1 MAAATSVLIHPV
13 VEYLRT
19 FLRQALEPRGFSVA
33 VDWPPDRR
41 IILVHI
47 ADKYGCV
54 HDYELDPAVLCVDP
68 RRTADRLAHAAID
81 SIVAS
86 TDRRI
91 QAARLHA
98 AMKRTNEI
106 KAS

>member
-1 MAAATSVLIHPV
+1 MAAATSVLIQPV

-54 HDYELDPAVLCVDP
+54 HDYELDPAV
-68 RRTADRLAHAAID
+68 
-81 SIVAS
+81 AS